1 MAGQFR
7 VRIDGGELVDGL
19 PFFEPHQEVCGRVEV
34 AVDTAVE
41 CRRLAV
47 RLIWHTEGR
56 GDEDTGAFGE
66 IDIYQGRLA
75 PGFPVTGDFA
85 FRLPNEPWS
94 FAGHYISVIWAI
106 EVQVD
111 VPMGRDLVH
120 RERLV
125 MRPRAAR

>member
-7 VRIDGGELVDGL
+7 VQIDGGEVVDGL
-19 PFFEPHQEVCGRVEV
+19 PFFEPLQEVRGRVEV
-34 AVDTAVE
+34 AVDSAVE
-41 CRRLAV
+41 CRGLAV
-47 RLIWHTEGR
+47 RLIWYTEGR
-56 GDEDTGAFGE
+56 GDEDKGVLDE
-66 IDIYQGRLA
+66 VSIYQGRLTE
-75 PGFPVTGDFA
+75 GYPVSGAFA

-94 FAGHYISVIWAI
+94 FGGHYISVVWAI

-111 VPMGRDLVH
+111 VPMGRDLTY